1 MPPPDARVSQVRITV
16 NDERV
21 PFYMKVGETGE
32 AFFVFETDED
42 VPADMQTSPL
52 SGPVSDDGRSDA
64 GVSSPRSPLAH
75 TNY

>member
-1 MPPPDARVSQVRITV
+1 MTLLSCRKQVRIHV

-32 AFFVFETDED
+32 AFFVFETEAD

-52 SGPVSDDGRSDA
+52 SGPVSDDGRSDNGE
-64 GVSSPRSPLAH
+64 GVRISASTCPYR
-75 TNY
+75 Y